1 VINVNFVALESTT
14 MMWVVKTAKTVSRAS
29 SVTAVRRMLNF
40 VLNALLVNTKVTK
53 EERLAFD
60 ALLVNTKVIQ
70 EERLAFNAQRDIT
83 VKIKR
88 KCVMHVFL
96 A

>member
-14 MMWVVKTAKTVSRAS
+14 MMWVVKTANIVNPAS

-53 EERLAFD
+53 EERLAFN

-70 EERLAFNAQRDIT
+70 EKRLAFNA
-83 VKIKR
+83 
-88 KCVMHVFL
+88 
-96 A
+96 